1 MTKTQKGN
9 IKIVGFVKAKAEVL
23 SRKTVLHI
31 DVFISIISQKILVN
45 SQEKKSGRK
54 NDTNKHQSLQ
64 GIAVTKIL

>member
-31 DVFISIISQKILVN
+31 DVFISNSQEILVN
-45 SQEKKSGRK
+45 SQEKKAAEKTTQTSTRVFRAY
-54 NDTNKHQSLQ
+54 Q
-64 GIAVTKIL
+64 

>member
-31 DVFISIISQKILVN
+31 DVYFNKFSRNFGKFSRKKKQQKKRHKLAPE
-45 SQEKKSGRK
+45 SSGHSC
-54 NDTNKHQSLQ
+54 N
-64 GIAVTKIL
+64 

>member
-31 DVFISIISQKILVN
+31 DVFISNSQEILVN
-45 SQEKKSGRK
+45 SQGKKSGRK
-54 NDTNKHQSLQ
+54 NDTN
-64 GIAVTKIL
+64 